1 LVDDRSELAARSSVI
16 RFGGESL
23 SVCTKI
29 KLFLPRTQPDDQ
41 KEASQSGQ
49 FLAKKDF
56 VL

>member
-1 LVDDRSELAARSSVI
+1 VVDDRSELAARSSVI

-29 KLFLPRTQPDDQ
+29 KLVLPRTQPDDQ